1 MSCLLRLSKSASRC
15 SKECRSFRLNMCRFG
30 SSTRCI
36 FKSVDLPRAVR
47 LLYRSGLP
55 VQAQALIRV
64 LLEVRIDIEL
74 FMRASVADPAAAAS
88 KVLVA
93 MMLQKIS
100 QQRQSNFIGLS
111 SVRGAPSREKMLED
125 EQALVREYGK
135 ETAEKVRRNGF
146 SGIRAQMG
154 PELARRMV

>member
-1 MSCLLRLSKSASRC
+1 
-15 SKECRSFRLNMCRFG
+15 
-30 SSTRCI
+30 
-36 FKSVDLPRAVR
+36 LPRAVR